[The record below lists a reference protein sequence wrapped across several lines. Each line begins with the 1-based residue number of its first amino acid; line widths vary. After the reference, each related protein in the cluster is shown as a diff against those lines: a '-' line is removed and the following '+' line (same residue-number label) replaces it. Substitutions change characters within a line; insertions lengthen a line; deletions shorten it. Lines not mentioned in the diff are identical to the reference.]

1 MIRVDNLSISTAR
14 GRQLV
19 SNLSFSLA
27 PGECLAIVGPSGSGK
42 SLTAKA
48 LMGLLPAGLTAEAD
62 SMMLF
67 GNSALELDDRG
78 WQQLRGSKLGLIVQE
93 SLSALDPLR
102 RVVDE
107 VAEPLEI
114 HGLAKGKIARAQ
126 AFELLETQGIPEAH
140 HKGLQYPHEF
150 SGGQRQRALIASVL
164 AADPQVIIADEPT
177 AALDTALRLEQA
189 RLLGDLKARGKSLI
203 LISHD
208 FDHLARLA
216 DTVVLIDQGVTVET
230 GPAAEVFDTPASQ
243 TGQQLQR
250 ARVQLRQLKPHP
262 VLATAPEE
270 PVASSDSPVLEAR
283 NLTKSYQGR
292 TVLNEVSLSL
302 HRGET
307 LGVIGPSGSG
317 KTTLAQLL
325 LAVEQAENGEVR
337 LSGEPWSTLTE
348 SHRRGR
354 RPKIQTVSQDTLAAF
369 NSRWTSAKI
378 LDEALRL
385 RFPSSAER
393 KRRATQLLTEVLLPS
408 ELLHRHPSQM
418 SGGQRQRLAIARALA
433 LEPEILICDEAVSA
447 LDVTVQ
453 AELVLLFERLATERG
468 LAVLFISHDLM
479 VVRRIS
485 DRVIM
490 LHNGRIVKEGPPTEL
505 LGSLLEEQN

>member
-1 MIRVDNLSISTAR
+1 MIRVENLSISTAA
-14 GRQLV
+14 GRTLLA
-19 SNLSFSLA
+19 NLSFSLA

-48 LMGLLPAGLTAEAD
+48 LMGLLPSGLTAQAD

-67 GNSALELDDRG
+67 GSSALDLDDRG
-78 WQQLRGSKLGLIVQE
+78 WQELRGSKLGLIVQE

-114 HGLAKGKIARAQ
+114 HDLASGKIARAQ
-126 AFELLETQGIPEAH
+126 AFDLLETQGIPDAH
-140 HKGLQYPHEF
+140 QKGLQYPHEF

-164 AADPQVIIADEPT
+164 AANPQVIIADEPT
-177 AALDTALRLEQA
+177 AALDTALRIEQA
-189 RLLGDLKARGKSLI
+189 RLLGDLKAQGKSLI

-216 DTVVLIDQGVTVET
+216 DTVVLIDHGVTVET
-230 GPAAEVFDTPASQ
+230 GPATEIFDTPSSEI
-243 TGQQLQR
+243 GQQLLW
-250 ARVQLRQLKPHP
+250 ARIQLRQLKPQ
-262 VLATAPEE
+262 AAPLTTGEAR
-270 PVASSDSPVLEAR
+270 PAPTGPVLEAN
-283 NLTKSYQGR
+283 NLSKSYQGR
-292 TVLNEVSLSL
+292 TVLREVSLSL

-307 LGVIGPSGSG
+307 LGVVGHSGSG

-325 LAVEQAENGEVR
+325 LAVEQAESGEVR
-337 LSGEPWSTLTE
+337 VSGEPWSALTE
-348 SHRRGR
+348 NERRRR
-354 RPKIQTVSQDTLAAF
+354 RPKIQAVSQDTLAAF
-369 NSRWTSAKI
+369 NPRWTSARI

-385 RFPSSAER
+385 RVLGAEDR
-393 KRRATQLLTEVLLPS
+393 KVRAAQLLAEVLLPVELMQRRPS
-408 ELLHRHPSQM
+408 EM

-453 AELVLLFERLATERG
+453 AELVLLFERLSAQRG

-479 VVRRIS
+479 VVRKIS
-485 DRVIM
+485 DRVIT
-490 LHNGRIVKEGPPTEL
+490 LKDGRIVQEGSPSEV
-505 LGSLLEEQN
+505 LGSLDEG